1 MIKQLYKL
9 HKLLVLHCNH
19 TALIATEIA
28 LPFWIPHKSHRWMI
42 APLFQHLLKSL
53 SYQQHLPVHV
63 RKAPF
68 GAALALCRV
77 FFQRVGGGNAENLLE
92 RRIMRPF
99 RGWRVTL
106 KNTCQDKHMI
116 IMIRETIQAVRV
128 R

>member
-42 APLFQHLLKSL
+42 APLFQHLLKLL

-63 RKAPF
+63 RNTFSPVVSTMAPF
-68 GAALALCRV
+68 EAALETRKSIGKTNHA
-77 FFQRVGGGNAENLLE
+77 
-92 RRIMRPF
+92 
-99 RGWRVTL
+99 TL
-106 KNTCQDKHMI
+106 PWLAGDFEKHLSRQHMI
-116 IMIRETIQAVRV
+116 IMIREKIQAVRV